1 MNEKTQP
8 GSGNK
13 PEKHIKFG
21 GVRVTIWQDS
31 RQSPSGQ
38 TFETWSATV
47 DRAYKDAQGNW
58 KNTNSLRESDI
69 PKAVAALNKAF
80 TYMTEK
86 EGDDTE

>member
-1 MNEKTQP
+1 MDEKTQT
-8 GSGNK
+8 GTGNK

-31 RQSPSGQ
+31 RKSPNGQ
-38 TFETWSATV
+38 AFETRSVTV

-58 KNTNSLRESDI
+58 KNTNSLREGDI

-80 TYMTEK
+80 VYMTEK
-86 EGDDTE
+86 RGDDTE